1 MIVHEHKKRILAKLR
16 NAWHEVEDALKFS
29 APAARYDPVVIPHG
43 MRKELSGLVE
53 NLARIVHDLEGMQ

>member
-43 MRKELSGLVE
+43 MR